1 MYSNELWFRHKEE
14 QLIDYYSHYYHRTKD
29 ISIVNLG
36 VLFENFGDI

>member
-1 MYSNELWFRHKEE
+1 MYSNELWFRHKKE
-14 QLIDYYSHYYHRTKD
+14 QLIDYYSHYYRTKE